1 MKERNPEQTRSRILM
16 SAFEEF
22 HLHGFQGARIEA
34 VLKKTGLKKGALYHH
49 FPSKLELGYAVVDEI
64 IKGFVQEAW
73 FEPIASAEDP
83 VIGIKEMLDRL
94 NTCATQQDI
103 MLGCPLNNLAQ
114 EMSPIDEGFRD
125 RIDDIYQQWE
135 TTIIQ
140 SLTRGQKKGFIKK
153 GINKKETSLFIVAS
167 ITGCI
172 SMAKNSQNAQVLKIC
187 SSQLASYLDTLRS
200 TNV

>member
-103 MLGCPLNNLAQ
+103 MLGCPLNNLEYSALIPLLKQ
-114 EMSPIDEGFRD
+114 W
-125 RIDDIYQQWE
+125 YQRRVLYLIAFKGNTHHRPAHDQFW
-135 TTIIQ
+135 
-140 SLTRGQKKGFIKK
+140 LFNLVAAGQF
-153 GINKKETSLFIVAS
+153 
-167 ITGCI
+167 
-172 SMAKNSQNAQVLKIC
+172 
-187 SSQLASYLDTLRS
+187 D
-200 TNV
+200 